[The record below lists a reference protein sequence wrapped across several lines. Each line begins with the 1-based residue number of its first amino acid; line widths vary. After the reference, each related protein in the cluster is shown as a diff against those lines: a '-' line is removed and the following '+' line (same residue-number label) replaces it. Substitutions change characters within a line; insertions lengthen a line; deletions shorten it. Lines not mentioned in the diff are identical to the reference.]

1 MTIPDTLTELNE
13 LCSFFIE
20 AEEKLKS
27 GKATDITGIDQRVSA
42 VCNTVAQAMPEQQ
55 KEYLPLMTTLIDL
68 LNGYEKSLVSLHQ
81 VSLKEAMERQKD
93 AES

>member
-1 MTIPDTLTELNE
+1 MTIPNTLTELNE

-20 AEEKLKS
+20 AEEKLKN

-42 VCNTVAQAMPEQQ
+42 VCNTVASSMPDQQ

-68 LNGYEKSLVSLHQ
+68 LNGYEKSLVTLHQ
-81 VSLKEAMERQKD
+81 DSLEEAMEKQEN
-93 AES
+93 AGS